1 MFFKNEPHRLNRCIS
16 PCIHSCSAS

>member
-16 PCIHSCSAS
+16 PCIYSCSAS